1 MIRRPPRSTRTDTL
15 FPSTTLFRSSGILW
29 KLDRVTGR
37 YLGHAETI
45 YQDII
50 TSIDRNGHPT
60 YRADIV
66 DMKLGDVTHNCPS
79 SFGGHNWQAMS
90 YDDRN
95 GILVIPL
102 LQMCSALQSVPVE
115 LTIGGGG
122 IGSDVPIEG
131 RDRIEM
137 PGTNGR
143 FGRLAAFDVRT
154 MKERWNVQQRIPF
167 TTAALATAGGL
178 TFIGDADRYF
188 RAFDSQ
194 TGKMIWETRLGTSSV
209 GFPITYELAGK
220 QYLAVPAG
228 QLGPYLAAT
237 ARVGQIHQPPGG
249 NEIYVFELPPGR

>member
-1 MIRRPPRSTRTDTL
+1 
-15 FPSTTLFRSSGILW
+15 
-29 KLDRVTGR
+29 
-37 YLGHAETI
+37 
-45 YQDII
+45 
-50 TSIDRNGHPT
+50 
-60 YRADIV
+60 
-66 DMKLGDVTHNCPS
+66 
-79 SFGGHNWQAMS
+79 
-90 YDDRN
+90 
-95 GILVIPL
+95 
-102 LQMCSALQSVPVE
+102 
-115 LTIGGGG
+115 
-122 IGSDVPIEG
+122 
-131 RDRIEM
+131 M

-228 QLGPYLAAT
+228 QLGPYLGSVREVLQNRLRSEAVMA
-237 ARVGQIHQPPGG
+237 GW
-249 NEIYVFELPPGR
+249 

>member
-1 MIRRPPRSTRTDTL
+1 
-15 FPSTTLFRSSGILW
+15 
-29 KLDRVTGR
+29 
-37 YLGHAETI
+37 
-45 YQDII
+45 
-50 TSIDRNGHPT
+50 
-60 YRADIV
+60 
-66 DMKLGDVTHNCPS
+66 
-79 SFGGHNWQAMS
+79 
-90 YDDRN
+90 
-95 GILVIPL
+95 
-102 LQMCSALQSVPVE
+102 MCSALQSVPVE

-194 TGKMIWETRLGTSSV
+194 TGDRTSTRLKSS
-209 GFPITYELAGK
+209 
-220 QYLAVPAG
+220 
-228 QLGPYLAAT
+228 
-237 ARVGQIHQPPGG
+237 H
-249 NEIYVFELPPGR
+249 